1 MGEPFFG
8 TKKGSPTSSLNTG
21 STMDTRALI
30 LLIMGHL
37 ITDTTQGGL
46 PTLLPLLQ
54 DSLGLTYAASGAVVM
69 TMNLTSSVIQP
80 LFGYLTDRF
89 QLRWL
94 LPVGVALSGV
104 GFALLG
110 LVHSYAMVLATVV
123 LCGLG
128 VASYHPEAF
137 KAVLGSAGQRKV
149 VAVSWF
155 MVGGNLGMGLGP
167 LLVGAYLALWG
178 LKGVLAYALPGLAM
192 AALLMISWGRLNPQG
207 LKDSPAASP
216 TAPAPWRQRLGAISI
231 LVLAVVLR
239 SWVHSGV
246 MTYVPFWYTH
256 VLGGDPV
263 EVGPLLTTFLVAGV
277 LGTMAGAP
285 LAERIGPRRFFIISV
300 LLTAPL
306 LVWMLFARGWW
317 LYPAIALVGGVLIS
331 TWSTV
336 IVMAQQILPDRAGMA
351 SGLMVG
357 FAVGSGGVGATVLG
371 WVADGWGVETALWAV
386 TVMPLLSGL
395 AASFVPL
402 QDKPL
407 CGGRLAA

>member
-1 MGEPFFG
+1 
-8 TKKGSPTSSLNTG
+8 
-21 STMDTRALI
+21 MDTRALV
-30 LLIMGHL
+30 LLILGHL

-69 TMNLTSSVIQP
+69 VMNLTSSVIQP

-94 LPVGVALSGV
+94 LPVGLALSGI

-110 LVHSYAMVLATVV
+110 LAQSYTMVLVTVV

-167 LLVGAYLALWG
+167 LMVGAYLALWG
-178 LKGVLAYALPGLAM
+178 LKGTLAYIVPGVVM
-192 AALLMISWGRLNPQG
+192 AALFLASWGRMNPVG
-207 LKDSPAASP
+207 LKDSSP
-216 TAPAPWRQRLGAISI
+216 PESKPEPAPWSQRLGAISI

-239 SWVHSGV
+239 SWIHSGV

-306 LVWMLFARGWW
+306 LVWMLFSRGWW
-317 LYPAIALVGGVLIS
+317 LYASIALVGGVLIS

-336 IVMAQQILPDRAGMA
+336 IVMAQQIIPNRAGMA

-371 WVADGWGVETALWAV
+371 WVADSWGVETALWVV
-386 TVMPLLSGL
+386 TVMPLFSGL
-395 AASFVPL
+395 AAAFIPL
-402 QDKPL
+402 KDQPL
-407 CGGRLAA
+407 RSGKLAA

>member
-1 MGEPFFG
+1 
-8 TKKGSPTSSLNTG
+8 
-21 STMDTRALI
+21 MDTRALV
-30 LLIMGHL
+30 LLIVGHL

-54 DSLGLTYAASGAVVM
+54 GSLGLTYAASGAVVM

-94 LPVGVALSGV
+94 LPVGLALSGV
-104 GFALLG
+104 GFAMLG
-110 LVHSYAMVLATVV
+110 LATSYGAVLGAVV
-123 LCGLG
+123 VCGLG
-128 VASYHPEAF
+128 VASFHPEAF

-155 MVGGNLGMGLGP
+155 MVGGNTGMGLGP

-178 LKGVLAYALPGLAM
+178 LKGGLAVIVPGLLM
-192 AALLMISWGRLNPQG
+192 AALFLASWGRLNPVG
-207 LKDSPAASP
+207 LKQGPAA
-216 TAPAPWRQRLGAISI
+216 PAADPVPWRRRLGGIGI
-231 LVLAVVLR
+231 LILAVVLR

-306 LVWMLFARGWW
+306 LVVMLLARGWW
-317 LYPAIALVGGVLIS
+317 LYPAIALVGCVLIS

-371 WVADGWGVETALWAV
+371 WVADGWGVQTALWAV

-395 AASFVPL
+395 AAAFVPIK
-402 QDKPL
+402 DKPL
-407 CGGRLAA
+407 RGGVVRS

>member
-8 TKKGSPTSSLNTG
+8 TKRGSPTSSLNTG
-21 STMDTRALI
+21 NIMDTRALI
-30 LLIMGHL
+30 LLIVGHL

-94 LPVGVALSGV
+94 LPAGVALSGI

-110 LVHSYAMVLATVV
+110 LADSYAMVLAAVV
-123 LCGLG
+123 VCGLG

-137 KAVLGSAGQRKV
+137 KAVLGSAGPRKV

-167 LLVGAYLALWG
+167 LLLGAYLALWG
-178 LKGVLAYALPGLAM
+178 LKGTLAYALPGLAM
-192 AALLMISWGRLNPQG
+192 AALLLVSWGRLNPVG

-216 TAPAPWRQRLGAISI
+216 IEPAPWRQRLGAIGI

-300 LLTAPL
+300 ILTAPL
-306 LVWMLFARGWW
+306 LVWMLLARGWW

-371 WVADGWGVETALWAV
+371 WVADGWGVETALWAI

-395 AASFVPL
+395 AAAFVPL
-402 QDKPL
+402 RDKPL
-407 CGGRLAA
+407 RGGKLAA